1 VDERQAERVA
11 DAMFALSTPSRVQ
24 ILVCLM
30 DGPRSVS
37 ELVDELGFEQ
47 SSVSHQLRVLRE
59 HALVRA
65 ERVGRHRVYGLA
77 DAHVTALLEQA
88 LRHVDVGV
96 HSDGRSGKSTHDA
109 ASRPR
114 IISRAHGIGR
124 RPTSAGADQIIR
136 LRRESPTVARLGVR
150 A

>member
-37 ELVDELGFEQ
+37 DLVEELGFEQ

-77 DAHVTALLEQA
+77 DEHVTVLLEQA
-88 LRHVDVGV
+88 LRHVDVGA
-96 HSDGRSGKSTHDA
+96 HSGARSGKPA
-109 ASRPR
+109 PPSR
-114 IISRAHGIGR
+114 I
-124 RPTSAGADQIIR
+124 AG
-136 LRRESPTVARLGVR
+136 T
-150 A
+150 